1 MLSKNRKMPSHR
13 RIIRD
18 AMGVVDELGDT
29 LTSEQRR
36 LLCLALQQEY
46 DEDYEPS
53 FVDSDS
59 EVEEE
64 EQQMVRVR
72 TIINVTRPP
81 ILYVVL
87 PIVMQALVSVSVIVL
102 RQ

>member
-1 MLSKNRKMPSHR
+1 MPSHR

-59 EVEEE
+59 EMEED
-64 EQQMVRVR
+64 QQMVRVR

-87 PIVMQALVSVSVIVL
+87 PIVMQALVCVAVIVL

>member
-1 MLSKNRKMPSHR
+1 MPSHR

-18 AMGVVDELGDT
+18 AMSVVDELDET
-29 LTSEQRR
+29 LSSEQRR

-46 DEDYEPS
+46 DDDYESS
-53 FVDSDS
+53 FIDSDS
-59 EVEEE
+59 EVEE

-81 ILYVVL
+81 LLYVVL

-102 RQ
+102 RH

>member
-1 MLSKNRKMPSHR
+1 
-13 RIIRD
+13 
-18 AMGVVDELGDT
+18 MGVVDELDET
-29 LTSEQRR
+29 LSSEQRR

-64 EQQMVRVR
+64 ERQMVRVR
-72 TIINVTRPP
+72 TIINITRPP
-81 ILYVVL
+81 LLYIVL
-87 PIVMQALVSVSVIVL
+87 PIVMQTLVAVSVMSL

>member
-1 MLSKNRKMPSHR
+1 MPSHR

-18 AMGVVDELGDT
+18 AMSVVDELDDT

-46 DEDYEPS
+46 DEDYESS
-53 FVDSDS
+53 FIDSDS

-64 EQQMVRVR
+64 ERQMVRVR
-72 TIINVTRPP
+72 TIINITRPP

-87 PIVMQALVSVSVIVL
+87 PIVMQALVAVSVMSL

>member
-1 MLSKNRKMPSHR
+1 MPSRR

-18 AMGVVDELGDT
+18 AMGVVDELDET
-29 LTSEQRR
+29 LSSEQRR

-64 EQQMVRVR
+64 ERQMVRVR
-72 TIINVTRPP
+72 TIINITRPP
-81 ILYVVL
+81 LLYVVL
-87 PIVMQALVSVSVIVL
+87 PIVMQTLVAVSVMSL

>member
-1 MLSKNRKMPSHR
+1 
-13 RIIRD
+13 
-18 AMGVVDELGDT
+18 MGVVDELDET
-29 LTSEQRR
+29 LSSEQRR

-64 EQQMVRVR
+64 ERQMVRVR
-72 TIINVTRPP
+72 TIINITRPP

-87 PIVMQALVSVSVIVL
+87 PIVIQTLVAVSVMSL

>member
-1 MLSKNRKMPSHR
+1 MPSRR

-18 AMGVVDELGDT
+18 AMGVVDDLGDS

-64 EQQMVRVR
+64 ERQMVRVR
-72 TIINVTRPP
+72 TVINVTRPP

>member
-1 MLSKNRKMPSHR
+1 
-13 RIIRD
+13 
-18 AMGVVDELGDT
+18 MGVVDELDET
-29 LTSEQRR
+29 LSSEQRR

-64 EQQMVRVR
+64 EHQMVRVR
-72 TIINVTRPP
+72 TIINITRPP
-81 ILYVVL
+81 LLYVVL
-87 PIVMQALVSVSVIVL
+87 PIVMQTLVAVSVMSL

>member
-1 MLSKNRKMPSHR
+1 MS
-13 RIIRD
+13 
-18 AMGVVDELGDT
+18 VVDELDDA

-46 DEDYEPS
+46 DDDYESS
-53 FVDSDS
+53 FIDSDS
-59 EVEEE
+59 EVEE

-81 ILYVVL
+81 LLYVVL

>member
-1 MLSKNRKMPSHR
+1 M
-13 RIIRD
+13 
-18 AMGVVDELGDT
+18 AVVDELDDT

-46 DEDYEPS
+46 DDDYESS

-59 EVEEE
+59 EVEED
-64 EQQMVRVR
+64 QQMVRVR

>member
-1 MLSKNRKMPSHR
+1 
-13 RIIRD
+13 
-18 AMGVVDELGDT
+18 MGVVDELDET
-29 LTSEQRR
+29 LSSEQRR

-64 EQQMVRVR
+64 EHQMVRVR
-72 TIINVTRPP
+72 TIINITRPP
-81 ILYVVL
+81 LLYIVL
-87 PIVMQALVSVSVIVL
+87 PIVMQTLVAVSVMSL

>member
-1 MLSKNRKMPSHR
+1 VYLKTEKMPSRR

-18 AMGVVDELGDT
+18 AMGVVDELDET
-29 LTSEQRR
+29 LSSEQRR

-64 EQQMVRVR
+64 EHQMVRVR
-72 TIINVTRPP
+72 TIINITRPP
-81 ILYVVL
+81 LLYIVL
-87 PIVMQALVSVSVIVL
+87 PIVMQTLVAVSVMSL

>member
-1 MLSKNRKMPSHR
+1 MPSHR

-18 AMGVVDELGDT
+18 AMGVVDELDET
-29 LTSEQRR
+29 LSSEQRR

-46 DEDYEPS
+46 DDDYESS
-53 FVDSDS
+53 FIDSDS
-59 EVEEE
+59 EVEE

-87 PIVMQALVSVSVIVL
+87 PIVMQALVCVSVIVL